1 MRKYR
6 VVSLFSGAGGLDLGF
21 VQTGRYEVIF
31 ANEKLESAAKTYSNN
46 IGLRLVRC
54 DGDNVEAEKGTMLV
68 CDVEKVYFDSL
79 REAGVDIIIG
89 APPCQDFSVLRG
101 PNRKGVDV
109 KRGKLYAHFVRALVV
124 LQPKVFLFENVP
136 GLINANNGLAYEVI
150 IDDFKNLNLRWDEVK
165 KVISSN
171 NYSERIE
178 GYELLFAG
186 RVDFSRLGAPQKRER
201 LIIIGIRRDLIRAR
215 SELLQHLQEKLKSLL
230 EGRRWLFYKYPLTVI
245 EVFEGMP
252 LDRLN
257 DKYKEV
263 MLKWE
268 GVWNEVGTE
277 VAKIWKMKVWDQLT
291 FNVIEDY
298 LNVNA
303 IKVESSE
310 ELEEALKQHEALLK
324 ELGYYGR
331 PVNSLD
337 PKDFTNELPKT
348 RKSVLE
354 RLRRIPPG
362 ENHMFVKGTPW
373 EVKGRNIKLIY
384 RRLHPL
390 KPSYAI
396 IAHGGGGTYG
406 YHYDRDRTQLTL
418 REKARLQTFPDDF
431 TFYGKKVEV
440 RAQIGEAV
448 PPLVAKRIA
457 EFLAVEI
464 LDFLLEA

>member
-6 VVSLFSGAGGLDLGF
+6 IVSLFSGAGGLDLGF

-31 ANEKLESAAKTYSNN
+31 ANEKLESAAKTYSDN

-54 DGDNVEAEKGTMLV
+54 DGGNVEAEKGTMLV
-68 CDVEKVYFDSL
+68 CDVERVYFDSL
-79 REAGVDIIIG
+79 REAGVDIVIG

-101 PNRKGVDV
+101 PNRKGVEV
-109 KRGKLYAHFVRALVV
+109 KRGRLYAHFVRALVV

-136 GLINANNGLAYEVI
+136 GLINANNGLAYKVI
-150 IDDFKNLNLRWDEVK
+150 LDDFRNLNLRWDEVK
-165 KVISSN
+165 RVISGN
-171 NYSERIE
+171 NGRERIE
-178 GYELLFAG
+178 GYELLYAG

-201 LIIIGIRRDLIRAR
+201 LILIGIRKDLIGSR
-215 SELLQHLQEKLKSLL
+215 SEFLHHLQEELKSLL
-230 EGRRWLFYKYPLTVI
+230 EGRKWLFYKYPLTVI
-245 EVFEGMP
+245 EVFEGMS

-257 DKYKEV
+257 DKYREV

-277 VAKIWKMKVWDQLT
+277 VAKIWKVKVWDRLT

-310 ELEEALKQHEALLK
+310 ELEEALKQHEAVLK

-348 RKSVLE
+348 RKSVFE
-354 RLRRIPPG
+354 RLWRIPPG

-373 EVKGRNIKLIY
+373 EVKGRNIKIIY

-390 KPSYAI
+390 KPSYSI

-431 TFYGKKVEV
+431 VFYGKKVEV

-457 EFLAVEI
+457 EFLATEV
-464 LDFLLEA
+464 LDLLPEA